1 MMVCWSWVVIL
12 ISMQSW
18 KQDLLF
24 KNRLTGKLC
33 QVFLFYV
40 PNLVGI
46 SIDYLANLEN
56 VIANHLGNYFG
67 SLPRRSNF
75 LDPFPL
81 LMADDFT
88 CQVRASWWERV
99 NQWQCTEF
107 PRGTEVP
114 KFLGDFQWTFSN
126 LQDNQWKFQPN

>member
-1 MMVCWSWVVIL
+1 
-12 ISMQSW
+12 MQSW

-56 VIANHLGNYFG
+56 VIANHLGNLEIFQG
-67 SLPRRSNF
+67 DQISLILSLF
-75 LDPFPL
+75 
-81 LMADDFT
+81 
-88 CQVRASWWERV
+88 
-99 NQWQCTEF
+99 
-107 PRGTEVP
+107 
-114 KFLGDFQWTFSN
+114 
-126 LQDNQWKFQPN
+126 